1 MTAVWGPL
9 GWITLHSIATSY
21 SEFPTP
27 SEKQLMS
34 SWLDLFR
41 DTITCHYCKGHFTEL
56 LEKYRKQFPDML
68 DSRHAFAMFS
78 FRAHNAVNRRLNKPI
93 YNSVDECL
101 ATLKQ
106 ATQYKTPREFRVAY
120 INHITRH
127 WKTQQDVTGIV
138 SLRKIKE
145 MRKIEDEYVQSRD
158 TGFNVEFRPD
168 IVVLPSPQQPS
179 QPQQQ
184 QPIIQSR
191 IGITFKG
198 GLLRL
203 RR

>member
-1 MTAVWGPL
+1 MTAIWGPL
-9 GWITLHSIATSY
+9 GWMSLHSIATSY

-93 YNSVDECL
+93 YGSVEECVQ
-101 ATLKQ
+101 TLRDVIKLKP
-106 ATQYKTPREFRVAY
+106 AREYRVAY
-120 INHITRH
+120 LNHIARY
-127 WKTQQDVTGIV
+127 WKSLQDVNGIV
-138 SLRKIKE
+138 ALRKIQE
-145 MRKIEDEYVQSRD
+145 MRKIEEEYVRIRD
-158 TGFNVEFRPD
+158 TGFTVDFRPD
-168 IVVLPSPQQPS
+168 IVVLPNAAVEKPTATALP
-179 QPQQQ
+179 PN
-184 QPIIQSR
+184 R
-191 IGITFKG
+191 RVGITFQG
-198 GLLRL
+198 GLIRL
-203 RR
+203 RK